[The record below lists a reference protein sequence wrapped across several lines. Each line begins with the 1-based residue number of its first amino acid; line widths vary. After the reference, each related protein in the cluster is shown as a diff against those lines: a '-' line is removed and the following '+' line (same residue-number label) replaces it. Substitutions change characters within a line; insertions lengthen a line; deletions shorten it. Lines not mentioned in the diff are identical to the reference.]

1 MKKLLLFVLLFSSSL
16 AFAQIAQVT
25 SGSQALSTVLLDADP
40 TITELDLVSFEAQ
53 AQGTEG
59 VLVRWTTASER
70 PDERFILERTADL
83 MNWEILLEAPG
94 DGGPS
99 EITHYE
105 ALDKKPFAGVS
116 YYRLVQENEGRY
128 EELSDLYSVR
138 FDPLNDLLIQGD
150 HTPGRFTV
158 QAQGPITELLLLNN
172 RGQFI
177 PMQLEY
183 DGDMVRVN
191 AELLA
196 SGTYYVQAIV
206 AGSNILR
213 PIIIDQGFV
222 VGG

>member
-1 MKKLLLFVLLFSSSL
+1 MKKHVLLALLLSSSL
-16 AFAQIAQVT
+16 AFAQNGQVT
-25 SGSQALSTVLLDADP
+25 NTVLLDADP
-40 TITELDLVSFEAQ
+40 TIADLDLVSFEAQ
-53 AQGTEG
+53 AQGAEG

-94 DGGPS
+94 DGGPD

-105 ALDKKPFAGVS
+105 ALDKRPFAGVS
-116 YYRLVQENEGRY
+116 YYRLVQENDGRY

-150 HTPGRFTV
+150 HSPGRFTV

-183 DGDMVRVN
+183 DGELVRVN

-206 AGSNILR
+206 DGSNILR
-213 PIIIDQGFV
+213 PIIIEQGFII
-222 VGG
+222 GG